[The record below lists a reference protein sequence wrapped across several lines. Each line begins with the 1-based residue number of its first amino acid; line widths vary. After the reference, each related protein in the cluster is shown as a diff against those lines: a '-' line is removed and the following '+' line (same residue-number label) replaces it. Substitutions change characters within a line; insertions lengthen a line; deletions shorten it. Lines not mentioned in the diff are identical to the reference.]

1 MKHKPLRASQFV
13 LPSKIPRQNVPSAN
27 RGVSRPRRRYR
38 TTNAPSIPSVER
50 RGTELIP
57 ARPANFS
64 MHHTVR
70 APADNVRFPHDALD
84 NVAEFS
90 PSETGSFSSDRQS
103 RSGMVE
109 TAVKVEKPPADIAR
123 PGPGAPDTAD
133 VRATGEPLAST
144 GGDSNGALEAAADGI
159 SGGLAIGNADCLPRS
174 KSQAPHAPR
183 K

>member
-13 LPSKIPRQNVPSAN
+13 LPSKIPRQNVPSEN
-27 RGVSRPRRRYR
+27 RGISRPRRQYR

-70 APADNVRFPHDALD
+70 APADNVRFPLKRSTTSLS
-84 NVAEFS
+84 S
-90 PSETGSFSSDRQS
+90 PRAKRKASAPIGK
-103 RSGMVE
+103 
-109 TAVKVEKPPADIAR
+109 A
-123 PGPGAPDTAD
+123 GA
-133 VRATGEPLAST
+133 GWL
-144 GGDSNGALEAAADGI
+144 
-159 SGGLAIGNADCLPRS
+159 
-174 KSQAPHAPR
+174 QR